1 MNRKRIDH
9 LDWSYIRS
17 FVAVAE
23 TGSLTAAAKK
33 TGQSQPTVGRHVK
46 AAEAALGVELFT
58 RGVSGLVLTEIGQLL
73 LEPAREMAA
82 ASARLQTLAV
92 GGDTRLSGTI
102 RITASVVVSHY
113 ILPPI
118 IAKFRELEPDI
129 EIELVPSDLSEN
141 LIFRDADIAVR
152 MYRPTQLD
160 IVTKHICDQP
170 IALYAAHSLLQQYG
184 QPTDWQQ
191 VSSLPFVGYDQS
203 ELIIQAMGALGLR
216 VDRHF
221 FAVRCD
227 AQATNWELVCAGCG
241 VGAMQTVI
249 ADADARVTKLAFQP
263 PLPSLPIWLAAPQ
276 ALRANARIQRVW
288 DHLLEE
294 LVGSSSLSGDTGIH

>member
-1 MNRKRIDH
+1 MNENRINQ
-9 LDWSYIRS
+9 LDWSYVRS
-17 FVAVAE
+17 FVAVAQ

-58 RGVSGLVLTEIGQLL
+58 RGVGGLALTEIGRSL
-73 LEPAREMAA
+73 LEPAQEMAA
-82 ASARLQTLAV
+82 ASARLQTLAA
-92 GGDTRLSGTI
+92 GGDTRLSGTV
-102 RITASVVVSHY
+102 RLTASAVVSHY
-113 ILPPI
+113 VLPPI
-118 IAKFRELEPDI
+118 IAKLRVLEPAI

-141 LIFRDADIAVR
+141 LLFRDADIAVR

-160 IVTKHICDQP
+160 IVTKHISDQP
-170 IALYAAHSLLQQYG
+170 IALYAARTLLQQVG

-203 ELIIQAMGALGLR
+203 DLIIQAMGSLGLD

-227 AQATNWELVCAGCG
+227 EQATHWELVCAGCG

-249 ADADARVTKLAFQP
+249 ADADARVARLAFQP
-263 PLPSLPIWLAAPQ
+263 ALPSLPMWLAAPQ
-276 ALRANARIQRVW
+276 AMRSNTRLQRVW
-288 DHLLEE
+288 DFLLEE
-294 LVGSSSLSGDTGIH
+294 LASL